1 MRAGPAR
8 ALNGAFFVAPITAL
22 VILSLHAAFHTR
34 YDLTDRSLAFRAGIV
49 IKAELKRTE
58 IKEAVRVP
66 FIPRVLGWGGGRE
79 LANRFTNGVRITTRR
94 GMIYYVSPTDPER
107 FVEDVLNTMGDG

>member
-1 MRAGPAR
+1 MRAGPAW

-22 VILSLHAAFHTR
+22 VILSLRAAFHTR
-34 YDLTDRSLAFRAGIV
+34 YDLTDCSLVFRAGIV
-49 IKAELKRTE
+49 IKAELKWTA
-58 IKEAVRVP
+58 IDEAVRVP
-66 FIPRVLGWGGGRE
+66 FIPRVLGWGGGRG

-107 FVEDVLNTMGDG
+107 FVEDVLNAMSDG